1 MEQYLYMSYTEQLKK
16 VKKCLD
22 NGITIY
28 PVTIDKYYHIGKR
41 KINYVKIEIN
51 NNGVKKLGKEEYRQ
65 DETLT
70 NKIFELYKILS
81 LKLVS

>member
-1 MEQYLYMSYTEQLKK
+1 M
-16 VKKCLD
+16 KKCLD

-28 PVTIDKYYHIGKR
+28 PIVINETYFIGKR

-51 NNGVKKLGKEEYRQ
+51 NNGVKKLGKENYKQ

-70 NKIFELYKILS
+70 NKILELYEVLS
-81 LKLVS
+81 KRI

>member
-1 MEQYLYMSYTEQLKK
+1 MYEKI
-16 VKKCLD
+16 KKCLD

-28 PVTIDKYYHIGKR
+28 PIVVDDTYYIGKR

-51 NNGVKKLGKEEYRQ
+51 NNGVKKLGKEKYKQ

-70 NKIFELYKILS
+70 NKVYELYEVLS
-81 LKLVS
+81 KRI